1 MKLIVHQLLRHGADV
16 LELRLRHPQGQVLP
30 GWSAGAHLRLKLPV
44 SCVQGLERHY
54 SLIGAQGAAEEYRIA
69 VLRDPASRGGSL
81 WIHEQLTQGQALDV
95 DGPFDSFPL
104 QAGQGRTVLMAG
116 GIGITPMHA
125 MAHALNAAGQPFELH
140 YLARSE
146 DRLVML
152 DELRALQNA
161 HLHLHAGSTPPALDA
176 LLGAFSPGA
185 TLHACGP
192 VPLLN
197 ALRERG
203 AALGWPASALHFES
217 FGART
222 QTGDKPIRVHLA
234 QSGIEVDVQPGTSI
248 LDALIAA
255 DAFVA
260 YDCKRGEC
268 GQCHSRVLEGRPLHR
283 DVCLSPAQRAE
294 GLCTCVGWASSE
306 SLTLDL

>member
-1 MKLIVHQLLRHGADV
+1 MKLIVHQLQRHGTDV
-16 LELRLRHPQGQVLP
+16 LEIRLRHPQGQALP
-30 GWSAGAHLRLKLPV
+30 PWSAGAHLRLQLPV
-44 SCVQGLERHY
+44 SDGQWLERHY
-54 SLIGAQGAAEEYRIA
+54 SLLGAEGAAEEYRIA
-69 VLRDPASRGGSL
+69 VLLDPASRGGSR
-81 WIHEQLTQGQALDV
+81 WIHEQLAAGQAIDV

-104 QAGQGRTVLMAG
+104 QTEQGRTVLVAG

-146 DRLVML
+146 DRLVLL
-152 DELRALQNA
+152 DELRALSHAQ
-161 HLHLHAGSTPPALDA
+161 LHLHVGANPPALEA
-176 LLGAFSPGA
+176 LLGTFSAGA
-185 TLHACGP
+185 SLHACGP

-197 ALRERG
+197 ALRER
-203 AALGWPASALHFES
+203 AADLGWPGAALHFES
-217 FGART
+217 FGARS
-222 QTGDKPIRVHLA
+222 QPGDRPIRVHLA
-234 QSGIEVDVQPGTSI
+234 QSGIAVEVQPGTSI

-268 GQCHSRVLEGRPLHR
+268 GQCHSRVLEGSPLHR

-294 GLCTCVGWASSE
+294 GLCTCVGWASTE